1 MLRFVKQV
9 VLGFTPEDVAETS
22 VPVVIPDMDF
32 EEVPVVLPSP
42 PSRLAASFGE
52 GFKKKGIV
60 CCIERGMVTII
71 CKVHKDEIG
80 EIVVRPM
87 REVRLSMY

>member
-1 MLRFVKQV
+1 MLRWVKTI
-9 VLGFTPEDVAETS
+9 LGFTPEDAEQMGVCAV
-22 VPVVIPDMDF
+22 VPDLDF

-42 PSRLAASFGE
+42 PSRLAARFGE
-52 GFKKKGIV
+52 GFKKEGVV

-71 CKVHKDEIG
+71 CGVRKGEIG

-87 REVRLSMY
+87 REVRLFMY